1 MSKIIFALGICSLL
15 FSCTSNPAN
24 EEPLS
29 TDTSSKTT
37 VPSAKTLVINEPV
50 RVNDSVFHL
59 LQGKWQ
65 HEEDTSNYLVF
76 EGNKRREIAGGMTDW
91 DEEEFILSNKCLN
104 ESDKDR
110 EHELEEFA
118 YITCPKSDVCWY
130 IIGVGEETLSL
141 QYTAR
146 GNMLIYRRVK

>member
-1 MSKIIFALGICSLL
+1 MNKILLALGICSLL
-15 FSCTSNPAN
+15 FSCAGNHTN
-24 EEPLS
+24 EKKHNADI
-29 TDTSSKTT
+29 DTSSKTVT
-37 VPSAKTLVINEPV
+37 QSEKSGSENK
-50 RVNDSVFHL
+50 SVMQL

-76 EGNKRREIAGGMTDW
+76 AGNKRREIAGGMTDW

-110 EHELEEFA
+110 EDELEEFG

-130 IIGVGEETLSL
+130 IMGVGEETLSL

>member
-1 MSKIIFALGICSLL
+1 MNKILVAIGICSLL
-15 FSCTSNPAN
+15 FSCADNHTN
-24 EEPLS
+24 EKKHNADI
-29 TDTSSKTT
+29 DTSSKIVTQSEK
-37 VPSAKTLVINEPV
+37 PSSDNK
-50 RVNDSVFHL
+50 SVLQL

-76 EGNKRREIAGGMTDW
+76 TGNKRREIAGGMTDW

-104 ESDKDR
+104 ELDKDR
-110 EHELEEFA
+110 EDELEEFG

-130 IIGVGEETLSL
+130 IMGVGEETLSL
-141 QYTAR
+141 QYMAR

>member
-1 MSKIIFALGICSLL
+1 MSKILFALGICSLL
-15 FSCTSNPAN
+15 LSCTGNHTNDEKHP
-24 EEPLS
+24 
-29 TDTSSKTT
+29 TDTSFKTT
-37 VPSAKTLVINEPV
+37 VQSEKTSGINEPV
-50 RVNDSVFHL
+50 RVTDSVFQL

-76 EGNKRREIAGGMTDW
+76 AGNKRREIAEGMTDW

-110 EHELEEFA
+110 EHELEDFA

-130 IIGVGEETLSL
+130 IMGVGEETLSL
-141 QYTAR
+141 QYMAR